1 MDFESLYSDRSKGM
15 KASEIRELLK
25 ISQLPGVISFAGGLP
40 NPKAFPVSIIKEISS
55 ELLEENGATILQYG
69 QTEGLMELRELLA
82 ERLQKDGIEADM
94 DNILITVGSQE
105 GLDIT
110 GKIFLNKDDVVSL
123 GLPSYLGGINA
134 FRAYRSKLEGI
145 PLDDEGMAV
154 GLLEEKILELE
165 REGKKI
171 KMIYVIPTFQN
182 PAGVVM
188 PESRRRKLVEIAR
201 EHDLMI
207 VEDDPYSKLRFD
219 GDPVKPIKAFD
230 ENVIYMATFSK
241 ILSPGFR
248 LAFIAAPKD
257 VIRKMAIAKQ
267 SIDLCS
273 PTITQF
279 IAYEII
285 KRGLL
290 DEHIPRI
297 AEMYK
302 KKRDIMINAMEEY
315 FPDGCKWTRPNGG
328 MFLWARLPEN
338 VSTMEMFNDALR
350 KKVAYVHGKA
360 FHVDGSGT
368 NTMRLNF
375 SNPSDEEI
383 REGIKRLGEVI
394 EERI

>member
-15 KASEIRELLK
+15 KASEIRELLRV
-25 ISQLPGVISFAGGLP
+25 SQLPGVISFAGGLP

-69 QTEGLMELRELLA
+69 QTEGLTELRELLA

-110 GKIFLNKDDVVSL
+110 GKIFLNKDDIVLL

-165 REGKKI
+165 RKGKKI

-201 EHDLMI
+201 EHDLII

-297 AEMYK
+297 VEMYK

-315 FPDGCKWTRPNGG
+315 FPNGCEWTRPNGG

-338 VSTMEMFNDALR
+338 VSTMEMFDDALR

-383 REGIKRLGEVI
+383 KKGIKRLGEVI

>member
-110 GKIFLNKDDVVSL
+110 GKIFLNKDDVVLL

-171 KMIYVIPTFQN
+171 KIIYVIPTFQN

-188 PESRRRKLVEIAR
+188 PESRRKKLVEIAR

-328 MFLWARLPEN
+328 MFLWVRLPEN
-338 VSTMEMFNDALR
+338 VSTMEMFDDALR

-383 REGIKRLGEVI
+383 KKGIKRLGEVI

>member
-15 KASEIRELLK
+15 KASEIRELLRV
-25 ISQLPGVISFAGGLP
+25 SQLPGVISFAGGLP

-69 QTEGLMELRELLA
+69 QTEGLTELRELLA

-110 GKIFLNKDDVVSL
+110 GKIFLNKDDVVLL

-290 DEHIPRI
+290 DEHIPKI

-328 MFLWARLPEN
+328 MFLWVRLPEN
-338 VSTMEMFNDALR
+338 VSTMEMFDDALR

-383 REGIKRLGEVI
+383 KKGIKRLGEVI

>member
-15 KASEIRELLK
+15 KASEIRELLRV
-25 ISQLPGVISFAGGLP
+25 SQLPGVISFAGGLP

-110 GKIFLNKDDVVSL
+110 GKIFLNKDDVVLL

-171 KMIYVIPTFQN
+171 KIIYVIPTFQN

-188 PESRRRKLVEIAR
+188 PESRRKKLVEIAR
-201 EHDLMI
+201 EHDLII

-383 REGIKRLGEVI
+383 RKGIKRLGEVI

>member
-69 QTEGLMELRELLA
+69 QTEGLTELRELLA

-110 GKIFLNKDDVVSL
+110 GKIFLNKDDVVLL

-171 KMIYVIPTFQN
+171 KIIYVIPTFQN

-328 MFLWARLPEN
+328 MFLWVRLPEN
-338 VSTMEMFNDALR
+338 VSTMEMFDDALR

-383 REGIKRLGEVI
+383 KKGIKRLGEVI

>member
-15 KASEIRELLK
+15 KASEIRELLRV
-25 ISQLPGVISFAGGLP
+25 SQLPGVISFAGGLP
-40 NPKAFPVSIIKEISS
+40 NPKAFPVSAIKEISS
-55 ELLEENGATILQYG
+55 ELLEENGPTILQYG
-69 QTEGLMELRELLA
+69 QTEGLTELRELLA
-82 ERLQKDGIEADM
+82 ERLQKDGIEAEK

-110 GKIFLNKDDVVSL
+110 GKIFLNKDDVVLL

-154 GLLEEKILELE
+154 GLLEERILELE

-201 EHDLMI
+201 EHDLII

-290 DEHIPRI
+290 DEHIPKI

-315 FPDGCKWTRPNGG
+315 FPNGCEWTRPNGG

-338 VSTMEMFNDALR
+338 VSTMEMFDDALR

-383 REGIKRLGEVI
+383 KKGIKRLGEVI

>member
-110 GKIFLNKDDVVSL
+110 GKIFLNKDDVVLL

-171 KMIYVIPTFQN
+171 KIIYVIPTFQN

-188 PESRRRKLVEIAR
+188 PESRRKKLVEIAR

-328 MFLWARLPEN
+328 MFLWVRLPEN

-383 REGIKRLGEVI
+383 KKGIKRLGEVI